1 MKSAGM
7 WSTDDAR
14 LVAYVVFVFISS
26 CVFAKWLMFLK
37 RYLAMIIF
45 DSLWVAKRLKT
56 ELIRSASILFCS
68 HLSKGKSGIYS
79 IFKAIFY
86 LNMLSKSWN
95 MLAWA
100 LIRLVFL
107 QIETARLKRNCAIE
121 GKQTLLLYFTWITS
135 KQ

>member
-1 MKSAGM
+1 
-7 WSTDDAR
+7 
-14 LVAYVVFVFISS
+14 
-26 CVFAKWLMFLK
+26 
-37 RYLAMIIF
+37 MIIF

-68 HLSKGKSGIYS
+68 NLSKGKSGIYS

-121 GKQTLLLYFTWITS
+121 GKQTLLLYLT
-135 KQ
+135 